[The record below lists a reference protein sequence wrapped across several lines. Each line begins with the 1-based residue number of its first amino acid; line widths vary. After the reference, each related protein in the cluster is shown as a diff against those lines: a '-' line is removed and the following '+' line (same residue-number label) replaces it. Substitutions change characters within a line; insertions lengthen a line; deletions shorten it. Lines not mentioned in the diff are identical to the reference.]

1 MPDIIESFDQKY
13 IPKNIINGIPK
24 PKRIYFG
31 IDVFNLFAWQYKC
44 DILLVMI
51 ILHLTADITFM

>member
-1 MPDIIESFDQKY
+1 MKNIPNIIIRTLFLDMIESFDQKY

-31 IDVFNLFAWQYKC
+31 IDVFNLFA
-44 DILLVMI
+44 
-51 ILHLTADITFM
+51 